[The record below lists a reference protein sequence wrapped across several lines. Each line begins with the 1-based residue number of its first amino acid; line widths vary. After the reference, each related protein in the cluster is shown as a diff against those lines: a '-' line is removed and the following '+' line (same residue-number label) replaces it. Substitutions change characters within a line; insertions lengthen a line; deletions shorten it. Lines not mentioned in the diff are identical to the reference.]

1 MTATLPTGITI
12 RAPKMDDAEA
22 VVELINTCAVA
33 EGGEA
38 DENVSELLADWKSGE
53 ISLETDI
60 WLAIAP
66 DRKIVGYEEARPEES
81 HPTVMV
87 DGYVHP
93 DYANQGVGTY
103 LLRLAEERARTLL
116 DDTQPEVTLRAH
128 TNMDNTGASQL
139 FADAQYI
146 FVRKFWR
153 MEIELEQPP
162 EVQYPDGITIRTFA
176 PNQDERIIHSL
187 IEESFAQHWGHTPTS
202 FESWVRKLSQREDY
216 VPSLWFLAFDGDTAV
231 GATLCYDRE
240 VLGWVRSLGV
250 LSPWRKRGVGSA
262 LLYHVFNVFY
272 QQGQYRVG
280 LGVDAE
286 NETGATR
293 LYERLGMSVVEQ
305 YDTYE
310 KILAWS

>member
-1 MTATLPTGITI
+1 MTATLPAGITI

-22 VVELINTCAVA
+22 VVDLINTCAVA

-66 DRKIVGYEEARPEES
+66 NGKIIGYEESRPDES
-81 HPTVMV
+81 NPTVMV

-93 DYANQGVGTY
+93 DYANQGIGTY
-103 LLRLAEERARTLL
+103 LLHLAEERARTLL
-116 DDTQPEVTLRAH
+116 DATQSEVILRSH
-128 TNMDNTGASQL
+128 TNMANAHASQL
-139 FADAQYI
+139 FANAQYT
-146 FVRKFWR
+146 FVRRFWR
-153 MEIELEQPP
+153 MEIEMEQAPAF
-162 EVQYPDGITIRTFA
+162 QYPAGITIRTFV
-176 PNQDERIIHSL
+176 PDQDERVFHSV
-187 IEESFAQHWGHTPTS
+187 IEESFAEHWGHSPTS
-202 FESWVRKLSQREDY
+202 FESWVQKLPHREDY

-231 GATLCYDRE
+231 GAVLCYDRE
-240 VLGWVRSLGV
+240 VFGWIRSLGV
-250 LSPWRKRGVGSA
+250 LVPWRKRGVGSA
-262 LLYHVFNVFY
+262 LLYHVFDAFY
-272 QQGQYRVG
+272 QRGQYRVS

-293 LYERLGMSVVEQ
+293 LYEQVGMSVAEQ

-310 KILAWS
+310 KKLTLS